1 MQAVEQLGKMGAQLK
16 NLDRDYNEC
25 SKKLAHEKMNFEQL
39 EISFSELQDHYLIV
53 NKQKQEVESKLQI
66 AQRQIEKHADDKELY
81 EKAKKHE
88 SDSLSFELELKNTK
102 SRNMKTIIES
112 LQKRTSIYSQEID
125 A

>member
-81 EKAKKHE
+81 E
-88 SDSLSFELELKNTK
+88 
-102 SRNMKTIIES
+102 
-112 LQKRTSIYSQEID
+112 
-125 A
+125 